1 MNIVEMNKIH
11 TRCVEMN
18 YVSMCVYLE
27 REMKLHAVGLTKIT
41 TRSNITVEKLYER
54 VNFGHLGT
62 DGRIILR

>member
-1 MNIVEMNKIH
+1 
-11 TRCVEMN
+11 MN